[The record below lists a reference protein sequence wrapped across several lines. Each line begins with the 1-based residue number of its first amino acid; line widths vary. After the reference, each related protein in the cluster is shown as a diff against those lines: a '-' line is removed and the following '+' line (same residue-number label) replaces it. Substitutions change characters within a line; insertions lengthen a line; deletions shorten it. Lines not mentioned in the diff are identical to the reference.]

1 MFNNEATEA
10 FVTLPDGSTG
20 PTWESGQSSTALEVA
35 EGMRGWSRS
44 GCSPASTLL
53 CPCRRGERKR
63 AKGSVSWSGRNCHS
77 RCRSGEWV
85 TGQAHFD
92 RKEPE
97 SGAVPD
103 GWPKEGGVIRGTVG
117 SPHQEEAGEMVGGW
131 WERRGRSREP

>member
-1 MFNNEATEA
+1 MAGPEAGA
-10 FVTLPDGSTG
+10 LLPPPFSVLAV
-20 PTWESGQSSTALEVA
+20 E
-35 EGMRGWSRS
+35 
-44 GCSPASTLL
+44 
-53 CPCRRGERKR
+53 GERKR

-117 SPHQEEAGEMVGGW
+117 SPRQEEAGEMVGGW
-131 WERRGRSREP
+131 WERRGRSGGP